1 MSRPMDVA
9 YHFIREKILDG
20 TFKPSQ
26 KLNEIDL
33 STGIGVSRNTVKK
46 ALLKLQQEQLVE
58 VEDNK
63 GAYVKSYTLEEIVN
77 FLEIREVLEV
87 LVSVNAT
94 SNITDTEI
102 TKLSETLDNMEE
114 HLQNNRYDE
123 YSKLNKIFHQ
133 VIYDACSNKQAVE
146 MINIIKTQLNRYHF
160 RTLLVPGRNNR
171 SYAEH
176 HAILTG
182 LKSRDEQAVAQA
194 IQTHISNVRKT
205 IQEHSSLLL

>member
-9 YHFIREKILDG
+9 YDFIKQKILDG

-33 STGIGVSRNTVKK
+33 STSVGVSRNTVKK

-58 VEDNK
+58 VHDNK
-63 GAYVKSYTLEEIVN
+63 GANVRSYTLEEVVN
-77 FLEIREVLEV
+77 YFEIREVLEV
-87 LVSVNAT
+87 LVAVNAT
-94 SNITDTEI
+94 SHITDEEI
-102 TKLSETLDNMEE
+102 TQLSETLDKMED
-114 HLQNNRYDE
+114 HLQNNRFDE
-123 YSKLNKIFHQ
+123 YSKLNKVFHQ
-133 VIYDACSNKQAVE
+133 IIYDACSNKQAVE
-146 MINIIKTQLNRYHF
+146 MINVIKTQLSRYHI
-160 RTLLVPGRNNR
+160 RTLLVPGRNNN

-176 HAILTG
+176 SAILAG
-182 LKSRDEQAVAQA
+182 LKSRDEEAVAQA